1 MTGNQHQPQQQQK
14 QKQELKQQ
22 IQNVEVKSYKCPNC
36 GVAHTAADKFCPE
49 CGMHLKANA
58 CVRCG
63 AATEANWEICPHCGQ
78 NLHAELCSFCGAKTS
93 NNDAFC
99 PECGNPKTGITC
111 PGCQT
116 LNFRSFCRKCN
127 TPLSALAK
135 EVLQQIRQKPELKKA
150 LTIAEELAALEGFFL
165 SQSGEEAAPPEIPE
179 LSDENRTFVS
189 QYKELLAVFREQKY
203 EERTETLKSPVAE
216 PKPRKTFSLNIS
228 GKEEAWAQ
236 YKAKLEEMKKIL
248 NSLIPDPGM
257 TPQMQR
263 DYYTAV
269 KIEIITKTKVK
280 VGWKCNAYGCVHE
293 KPNDCAEPFKGGT
306 WIFEDRD
313 TSVWVRQEI

>member
-1 MTGNQHQPQQQQK
+1 MNGNQHQTQQQ
-14 QKQELKQQ
+14 QKQELKQHTQ
-22 IQNVEVKSYKCPNC
+22 HVEVKSYQCPNC
-36 GVAHTAADKFCPE
+36 GMAHTAADKFCPE
-49 CGMHLKANA
+49 CGMNLKANA

-93 NNDAFC
+93 SNDMFC
-99 PECGNPKTGITC
+99 PECGNPKTGIMC

-127 TPLSALAK
+127 TPLNALAQ
-135 EVLQQIRQKPELKKA
+135 EALQQIRQKPELKKA
-150 LTIAEELAALEGFFL
+150 LAIAEELAVLEDFL
-165 SQSGEEAAPPEIPE
+165 LSLSGEETVSEEAAT
-179 LSDENRTFVS
+179 LSEENSALVN
-189 QYKELLAVFREQKY
+189 QYKELLALFRGEANS
-203 EERTETLKSPVAE
+203 ERTEAPESPVAG
-216 PKPRKTFSLNIS
+216 PRPRKTFSLNIS
-228 GKEEAWAQ
+228 GKEEALAQ
-236 YKAKLEEMKKIL
+236 YNAKLEEMKKTL
-248 NSLIPDPGM
+248 NSLIPEPGM

-313 TSVWVRQEI
+313 TNIWVKQ